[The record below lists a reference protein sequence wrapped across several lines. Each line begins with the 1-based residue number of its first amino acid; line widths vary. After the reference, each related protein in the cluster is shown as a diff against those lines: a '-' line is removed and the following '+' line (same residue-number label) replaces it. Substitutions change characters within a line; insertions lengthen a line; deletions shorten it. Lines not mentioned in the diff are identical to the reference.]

1 MALFF
6 FIKKGKFPVFV
17 KMFSEA
23 MSRFDSSYV
32 RGRNMAALFLNPS
45 SAPPC
50 SSVTLRR
57 PNGTKNLS
65 VGLSGVSAAVET
77 QLESN
82 STRFPGHSLS

>member
-1 MALFF
+1 MALF

-45 SAPPC
+45 SAPPLLVC
-50 SSVTLRR
+50 DSQAT
-57 PNGTKNLS
+57 
-65 VGLSGVSAAVET
+65 EWD
-77 QLESN
+77 
-82 STRFPGHSLS
+82 